1 MVSVSCA
8 CCRRGGDGDL
18 GKDGDPEAYGDLVAD
33 RDMRAD
39 GHLAPDGNDV
49 EAGGGLEADG
59 DLEVDGDLE
68 AARGSWW
75 VRWKGVSGLLVVDA
89 GADSGL
95 EVGEERDR

>member
-1 MVSVSCA
+1 M
-8 CCRRGGDGDL
+8 
-18 GKDGDPEAYGDLVAD
+18 GKDGDLEAYGDLVAD

-39 GHLAPDGNDV
+39 GDLAPDGNNL
-49 EAGGGLEADG
+49 EARGGLEAEG

-68 AARGSWW
+68 AARWSWW

-95 EVGEERDR
+95 EFEEERDR